1 MSRLNFNTLQ
11 GPSNVVRVAQPNV
24 LYAPGHVVQVK
35 WNMSMERF
43 YYTIPN
49 NDGGMR
55 GDIFAE
61 GIQQGGTIIR
71 ALDISIQPKSVN
83 SWIFVE
89 FNVFYEGDHNMVF
102 SILRD
107 GQLVGAQ
114 YGSGY
119 NQGRWNGA
127 GVSRYDNNNDSTP
140 SYINLPWVD
149 QPGTLDPV
157 TYSFAV
163 KSSGGSNYGWTL
175 NSTLSAYQFGS
186 DAYEQGVSFSIA
198 QEIAAMG

>member
-11 GPSNVVRVAQPNV
+11 GPSNVIRVAQPNV

-55 GDIFAE
+55 ADIFAE
-61 GIQQGGTIIR
+61 GINQGGTIVR

-149 QPGTLDPV
+149 RPGTLDPV

-175 NSTLSAYQFGS
+175 NSTLANYQFGG

-198 QEIAAMG
+198 QEIAAMS